1 MNIWDHS
8 KVNKVKDFCLRGTYR
23 CKLLEYIQIVC
34 LHGGGKG
41 SWLQYLIETKG
52 GFIKNVAGRKTKKI
66 EGDNIEQVQIG
77 L

>member
-1 MNIWDHS
+1 MWHLQIMHDS
-8 KVNKVKDFCLRGTYR
+8 S
-23 CKLLEYIQIVC
+23 KLLEYIQIVC

-41 SWLQYLIETKG
+41 SRLQYLTETKV

-66 EGDNIEQVQIG
+66 EGDNIELIQIG